1 MKTKNVKDRPN
12 ELIRYCE
19 AHTTA
24 ASEVLYR
31 LERETHLRT
40 LSPQMLSGHLQGQ
53 LLRLLSTMIQ
63 PRLALEIGTFTGY
76 SAICIAGGLAPG
88 GILHTIEANT
98 ELRYIIEK
106 YVAEAGFA
114 DRIQLHVGNALEIV
128 STLDGPFD
136 LVWIDAGKLDYA
148 DYYDLVFDKVSP
160 GGYIMADNVLW
171 SGKVISENRDADT
184 LALHEFNQKI
194 HADPRVEN
202 IILPIRD
209 GILLARKL
217 PTA

>member
-1 MKTKNVKDRPN
+1 
-12 ELIRYCE
+12 
-19 AHTTA
+19 
-24 ASEVLYR
+24 LYR

-88 GILHTIEANT
+88 GILHTIEANA
-98 ELRYIIEK
+98 ELSYIIEK
-106 YVAEAGFA
+106 YVAEAGLA

-148 DYYDLVFDKVSP
+148 DYFDMVFDKVSP
-160 GGYIMADNVLW
+160 GGYILADNVLW
-171 SGKVISENRDADT
+171 SGKVIAENRDADT
-184 LALHEFNQKI
+184 QALHEFNQKI

-209 GILLARKL
+209 GILLARKR

>member
-24 ASEVLYR
+24 TSEVLNR

-88 GILHTIEANT
+88 GILHTIEANA

-106 YVAEAGFA
+106 YVAEAGLA
-114 DRIQLHVGNALEIV
+114 DRIQLHLGNALEII

-171 SGKVISENRDADT
+171 SGKVIAENRDADT